1 MIAVVGATGNIGR
14 ITVKELRALGEE
26 PICVVRNPEKAREVL
41 GADAKTAVAER
52 TDRAALEKALKG
64 ADRVYVVT
72 GASPHLGELEMT
84 VLEAAKAAGAK
95 YFVKLSGG
103 TAMAQPDSETPLGRG
118 HYAVEEAL
126 KKSGLGWV
134 ILRPGLFM
142 QNTLGQAQ
150 LIKSEGKMA
159 LPYPKD
165 LPLSFIDTR
174 DAGAVSARVL
184 RDPAKYV
191 GQSITFTGPMS
202 SYGAFAQDFSEVLGK
217 PITFIEVAP
226 EQAEKAMKGR
236 GMPDWLVGHML
247 TIAKL
252 AKERGFSAEASK
264 PIRDI
269 LGREPITTKQFVQD
283 HKAAFS

>member
-14 ITVKELRALGEE
+14 MTVRELRALGEN
-26 PICVVRNPEKAREVL
+26 PICVVRNPDKAREVL
-41 GADAKTAVAER
+41 GPDTKVAVAER
-52 TDRAALEKALKG
+52 TDRPALEKALKG
-64 ADRVYVVT
+64 VDRVYVVT
-72 GASPHLGELEMT
+72 GGSPNLGDLELS

-103 TAMAQPDSETPLGRG
+103 KAMAQPDSETPLGRG
-118 HYAVEEAL
+118 HYAVEEAM

-142 QNTLGQAQ
+142 QNTLAQAA
-150 LIKSEGKMA
+150 LIKNESKMA
-159 LPYPKD
+159 LPFPKD
-165 LPLSFIDTR
+165 LPLPFIDIR
-174 DAGAVSARVL
+174 DVGAVSARVV
-184 RDPAKYV
+184 RDPAKHA
-191 GQSITFTGPMS
+191 GANIAFTGPMS
-202 SYGAFAQDFSEVLGK
+202 NYGEFAKAFSEVLGK
-217 PITFIEVAP
+217 PVTYIEAAP
-226 EQAEKAMKGR
+226 EMAEKAMKGR

-252 AKERGFSAEASK
+252 ARDRGFSAEASQ

-269 LGREPITTKQFVQD
+269 VGREPISVKQFVQD